1 MRNLVAIYGQIIDAL
16 GARRLTREA
25 CAGMS
30 AGPGLVVLALG
41 KAAGEMFEGARDALG
56 PLDGV
61 LALKPD
67 APAPDGAQVVRG
79 DHPVPDAGSL
89 AAGTA
94 LLAGA
99 ARAQEALV
107 LISGGGSALAEVP
120 IDGLSLPRLQQLNLA
135 LVRSGAPIEEM
146 NVVRKHLSKLK
157 GGGLAQALHAASVRK
172 ARAIVAVDVPFG
184 GFPAVA
190 SGPAAADPSTRAEA
204 LSIAQR
210 LGLDLQGLALRETLK
225 PGEPAD
231 LVEHV
236 AICDMRSP
244 ALLAERQGARIL
256 EAPVRGSLE
265 ELAEKFLRAA
275 AATGFHAASGEPE
288 VRIPHDAPPGGRAQ
302 HLALLVARGL
312 RGRDARFLAAGTD
325 GRDGATDAAGAL
337 VDGATW
343 DAAVARGLDPD
354 RALAAFA
361 ATPLLGALGCAI
373 PARHTGGHAG
383 DVYLLDA

>member
-1 MRNLVAIYGQIIDAL
+1 MRNLVAIYEEIVAGL
-16 GARRLTREA
+16 GARKLTQKA

-30 AGPGLVVLALG
+30 AAPGLVVLALG

-56 PLDGV
+56 PIDGV

-67 APAPDGAQVVRG
+67 APAPEHARVVRG

-89 AAGTA
+89 AAGEA
-94 LLAGA
+94 LFAGA
-99 ARAQEALV
+99 ARAREALV

-120 IDGLSLPRLQQLNLA
+120 IDGLSLARLQQLNLA

-146 NVVRKHLSKLK
+146 NVVRKHLSRLK
-157 GGGLAQALHAASVRK
+157 GGGLAKALHEAGVRR
-172 ARAIVAVDVPFG
+172 ARAIVAIDVPSG
-184 GFPAVA
+184 GFSAVA

-204 LSIAQR
+204 QAIARR
-210 LGLDLQGLALRETLK
+210 LGLDLAGLTLVETLK

-231 LVEHV
+231 FVQHS

-244 ALLAERQGARIL
+244 SLLAARSGARIL

-265 ELAEKFLRAA
+265 DLAVRFLGAS
-275 AATGFHAASGEPE
+275 GFVVASGEPE
-288 VRIPHDAPPGGRAQ
+288 VRIPRGAPAGGRAQ
-302 HLALLVARGL
+302 HLALLVAKGL
-312 RGRDARFLAAGTD
+312 RGRSASFLAAGTD
-325 GRDGATDAAGAL
+325 GRDGATEAAGAL
-337 VDGATW
+337 VDGTTW

-354 RALAAFA
+354 SALAGFS
-361 ATPLLGALGCAI
+361 ATRVLEALGALI